1 MAFSPSLVITQ
12 QDLIDPNLPRICWI
26 NYVTTTNI
34 SATSQ
39 TDLNPASNM
48 ANPSTAFAW
57 QADSALEQQIEI
69 TIGGAQVDYLGIAR
83 HNLEGTAEV
92 KVELL
97 SDEVYVTIF
106 DWATVDNRQSL
117 LFLFNEASPD
127 AVRFSIRNAVA
138 SPRIAVMYCGI
149 STMVER
155 SIYVGHTPI
164 TMGRNKT
171 EIGGV
176 SQSGQY
182 LGSNVT
188 TEYYSTSANL
198 ENLTPEWYRQNLDP
212 FINRSNPTPFF
223 WSWRPDKYP
232 EETAFCWLSG
242 SAKPVNQR
250 SNGMMQISLS
260 MEGII

>member
-12 QDLIDPNLPRICWI
+12 QGLVDPNLPRICWI

-39 TDLNPASNM
+39 TDLNPVSNM

-57 QADSALEQQIEI
+57 QAQDATEQQIEI
-69 TIGGAQVDYLGIAR
+69 EIGNIEVDYLGIAR
-83 HNLEGTAEV
+83 HNLEGSAEV
-92 KVELL
+92 KIELL
-97 SDEVYVTIF
+97 SDGVYFTIF
-106 DWATVDNRQSL
+106 DWANVDSRQSL
-117 LFLFNEASPD
+117 LFLFNTAAPD
-127 AVRFSIRNAVA
+127 AVRFSIRNSV
-138 SPRIAVMYCGI
+138 STPRIAVMYCGI
-149 STMVER
+149 STTLQR

-171 EIGGV
+171 EIGGI

-188 TEYYSTSANL
+188 AEYYSTSASL

-212 FINRSNPTPFF
+212 FINRSQPTPFF
-223 WSWRPDKYP
+223 WTWRPDKYP
-232 EETAFCWLSG
+232 EETAFCWL
-242 SAKPVNQR
+242 ADTARPANQR
-250 SNGMMQISLS
+250 ANGMMQVSLS